1 MNISPLST
9 ILLAALPAAY
19 TNALSCQSKF
29 ATPCRAESDK
39 RYDPNA
45 SADLIQQNPI
55 WEGTEGFWVQPVTAS
70 FDIAGQ
76 PLQPTWFYEGG
87 AKGMPGYGIPYKQS
101 TSTSFINRTIVGS
114 RMFMHIYS
122 IFEPADAEFCA
133 KDVPVGAAN
142 VIGEGSCGGTG
153 FVMSSDQIGTSTFE
167 RDGTLHTFFTAIG
180 LPYDYSGV
188 SIPNSIATPIG
199 SDTIVY
205 QAGVPGGISLAY
217 TEVSANIENTVIGG
231 SSSDIN
237 MVPSKDPN
245 DPNISHTIYNG
256 TKVEESEWVSSL
268 LAAYDAAKVPV
279 EERVAVPMTTACLT
293 DAPNCPSSED
303 FCTIGKDP
311 ACSDSLYQ
319 EPAATMKPGYI
330 ALFVILGI
338 GVLIAAFYAVYRKA
352 ISDKEKKMRRLF
364 VQKVAKRVD
373 LKGSVSQLPPIQLVE
388 EFKRIDQGLRTSGTN
403 GDGFISRQEMWDFI
417 SSGKA
422 GEMSESDFDTLYNA
436 MDIDGDGKV
445 NFVEFCAFFTSC
457 GDEVKAFNGDGA
469 GASNEA
475 ILREASM
482 RISTLKP
489 LATQDLED

>member
-1 MNISPLST
+1 MELEDINNPLEGKARDSYYHGTNRIQMCVPTHTEGESRSESNSVSPPSPPPPCPRSSQPLTPTTTTTHHAALHTTQTINMNISPLST

-87 AKGMPGYGIPYKQS
+87 VKGMPGYGIPYKQS

-279 EERVAVPMTTACLT
+279 EER
-293 DAPNCPSSED
+293 EQ
-303 FCTIGKDP
+303 F
-311 ACSDSLYQ
+311 Q
-319 EPAATMKPGYI
+319 
-330 ALFVILGI
+330 
-338 GVLIAAFYAVYRKA
+338 
-352 ISDKEKKMRRLF
+352 
-364 VQKVAKRVD
+364 
-373 LKGSVSQLPPIQLVE
+373 
-388 EFKRIDQGLRTSGTN
+388 
-403 GDGFISRQEMWDFI
+403 
-417 SSGKA
+417 
-422 GEMSESDFDTLYNA
+422 
-436 MDIDGDGKV
+436 
-445 NFVEFCAFFTSC
+445 
-457 GDEVKAFNGDGA
+457 
-469 GASNEA
+469 
-475 ILREASM
+475 
-482 RISTLKP
+482 
-489 LATQDLED
+489 